1 MKQSHPPQ
9 PSTII
14 RKTTINHLNL
24 GKNNIFFYR
33 IFCYTDIR
41 FVNNIKEYFHEGW
54 KLLTNSTIVNGIK
67 NFAFDLA
74 KACIYD
80 FDMIIR
86 QKFVMTLAITSG
98 GNV

>member
-1 MKQSHPPQ
+1 M
-9 PSTII
+9 
-14 RKTTINHLNL
+14 
-24 GKNNIFFYR
+24 
-33 IFCYTDIR
+33 
-41 FVNNIKEYFHEGW
+41 EYFHEGW

-67 NFAFDLA
+67 NFAFGLA

-86 QKFVMTLAITSG
+86 QKFAMALTITLG